1 MEEIQF
7 SIRMFALC
15 HLEWFNSTN
24 ISLNKQTP
32 KFKFMKDEIKIFNT
46 FLKFKGSVHLKQNTD
61 NEPRS
66 CGVVGKEI
74 INQKWVHCLRLS

>member
-1 MEEIQF
+1 MICL
-7 SIRMFALC
+7 FALSQ
-15 HLEWFNSTN
+15 LEWFNSTN

-46 FLKFKGSVHLKQNTD
+46 FLKFKGSVHLKQNAD
-61 NEPRS
+61 YEPRS
-66 CGVVGKEI
+66 RGVVSQEI